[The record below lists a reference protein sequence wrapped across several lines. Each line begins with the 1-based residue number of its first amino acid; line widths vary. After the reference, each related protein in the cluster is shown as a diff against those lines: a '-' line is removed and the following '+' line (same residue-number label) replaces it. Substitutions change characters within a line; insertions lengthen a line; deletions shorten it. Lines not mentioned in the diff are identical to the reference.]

1 MTQTLVQRATLF
13 GMLVAAAAVAALA
26 YFAWDYAR
34 QTVEAARYVAH
45 THEVKAVIRDLE
57 SSLYRAEAGQ
67 RAYLVTRITTYRSE
81 RDVAL
86 EALEKGLLE
95 LSRLTTDNPEQTAR
109 VSDLRRDLATRVSV
123 YRVSDGLLQSGTPY
137 SAEQRIEI
145 GSQALANL
153 RPHIDALV
161 AEEDR
166 LLTER
171 EAVQKARTRSTVIV
185 FGSFV
190 ALLLVLLPGTFWRMS
205 RDLKAR
211 GAAEVR
217 VAEERAFDAV
227 HARALILYNAE
238 NDRGRVLDGTL
249 ALLGE
254 NPLFPVGAFYAYDEW
269 AGGLRLDASR
279 ATPAGIKRM
288 VRLDEGPLGTAA
300 REGRS
305 LYLEGLDR
313 EGAMNI
319 ETGLATV
326 PPAAVLMCPVQYQSR
341 LLGVLVLGTGRTLGE
356 RDREFVE
363 RMCAQL
369 AVALNNL
376 SHLEEMSLLTEQLR
390 SRGEDIQRKNAELER
405 ANRMKSEFL
414 ANMSHELRTP
424 LNAIIGFSEIMKDG
438 LTGPLGK
445 EQQEYVEDIHG
456 SGKHL
461 LSLINDIL
469 DLSKVESGQVMLE
482 LEEADPELL
491 AASTMS
497 VLRERAATARVR
509 FTVQCP
515 PGIGR
520 LCLDMRKAK
529 QIVYNLVANALK
541 FTPEGGAVTLA
552 MERVPAERVHGV
564 VSEPGTRV
572 FAPTDAHWGHYLEL
586 RITDSGIGIA
596 PADLQ
601 HLFQAFVQIDSS
613 LSRQYAGT
621 GLGLTMVRRLAE
633 LHGGGLMVRSVE
645 GKGSTFAVWLP
656 WREPDTQ
663 AEGVAGEAT
672 AASTDGA
679 ASPAKGN
686 GRAGPTRLP
695 DAKPLVLVVEDD
707 PRAASLMRLQ
717 LEGNGYRVEF
727 AANAEDGLRRA
738 HELHPTAVVLD
749 IILPGMDGW
758 DMLAKLKDQPE
769 TRNIPVVIVSITDEA
784 QRGFALGAAQVLVK
798 PVTQGDLLAALAAA
812 GLDEPHSGARV
823 LVVDDDPKA
832 VSLVSKHLQV
842 AGYSPIGAYGGQE
855 ALDIVR
861 AEAPALVVL
870 DLMMPQVSG
879 FDVVQGLR
887 NNPETAGIPVIV
899 LTAKLLTREDRAL
912 LSGKVQQVMEK
923 THFNSIGLVAEV
935 KRALAGR
942 QHTNWH

>member
-1 MTQTLVQRATLF
+1 MKRISMQRAMLF
-13 GMLVAAAAVAALA
+13 GMLVAAAAVAALG

-34 QTVEAARYVAH
+34 QTVEAGRFVNH

-67 RAYLVTRITTYRSE
+67 RAYLVTRLTPYRSE
-81 RDVAL
+81 RDLAL
-86 EALEKGLLE
+86 ESLEKGLVE
-95 LSRLTTDNPEQTAR
+95 LARITADNPDQASR
-109 VSDLRRDLATRVSV
+109 VADLRRDVGTRMAV
-123 YRVSDGLLQSGTPY
+123 YRVSDGLLQSGNPY

-145 GSQALANL
+145 GSQALSDI
-153 RPHIDALV
+153 RPHIDQLV

-166 LLTER
+166 LLAER
-171 EAVQKARTRSTVIV
+171 EALQAAGTRSTVLL

-190 ALLLVLLPGTFWRMS
+190 ALLLVLLPTTFWRMS

-211 GAAEVR
+211 AVAEVL

-227 HARALILYNAE
+227 HARALMLYNAE
-238 NDRGRVLDGTL
+238 NDRQRVLDGTL
-249 ALLGE
+249 SLLGE
-254 NPLFPVGAFYAYDEW
+254 NPLFPVGAFYCYDEW

-279 ATPAGIKRM
+279 AAPADIKRM

-305 LYLEGLDR
+305 LYLEGL
-313 EGAMNI
+313 EGSGAMNI

-326 PPAAVLMCPVQYQSR
+326 RPAAVLMCPVQYQSR
-341 LLGVLVLGTGRTLGE
+341 LLGVLVLGAGRPLGE

-363 RMCAQL
+363 RLSAQL

-376 SHLEEMSLLTEQLR
+376 NHLEEMSLLTDQLR

-438 LTGPLGK
+438 LTGPLGP

-469 DLSKVESGQVMLE
+469 DLSKVESGQVILE
-482 LEEADPELL
+482 LEGADPQLL

-509 FTVQCP
+509 LNVQCP
-515 PGIGR
+515 PGIGH

-529 QIVYNLVANALK
+529 QIVYNLVSNALK
-541 FTPEGGAVTLA
+541 FTPEGGSVTLA
-552 MERVPAERVHGV
+552 MERVPAERVF
-564 VSEPGTRV
+564 SLQPEPGTRV
-572 FAPTDAHWGHYLEL
+572 FPPADTRWDHYLEL
-586 RITDSGIGIA
+586 RVTDSGIGIA

-656 WREPDTQ
+656 WREVEAKADIAQTPAI
-663 AEGVAGEAT
+663 AEGAHGDARVPAIAQGE
-672 AASTDGA
+672 G
-679 ASPAKGN
+679 
-686 GRAGPTRLP
+686 
-695 DAKPLVLVVEDD
+695 KPLVLVVEDD
-707 PRAASLMRLQ
+707 PRAANLMRLQ
-717 LEGNGYRVEF
+717 LESNGYQVEF
-727 AANAEDGLRRA
+727 AGSAEDGLRRA
-738 HELHPTAVVLD
+738 TELNPTAVVLD

-758 DMLAKLKDQPE
+758 DMLARLKEQPE
-769 TRNIPVVIVSITDEA
+769 TSNIPVVIVSITDEV

-842 AGYSPIGAYGGQE
+842 AGYTPVGAYGGQE

-861 AEAPALVVL
+861 AEAPALIVL
-870 DLMMPQVSG
+870 DLMMPQVTG

-887 NNPETAGIPVIV
+887 NSPETAGIPVIV

-923 THFNSIGLVAEV
+923 THFNSIGLLAEV

-942 QHTNWH
+942 QHATWH

>member
-1 MTQTLVQRATLF
+1 MKRISLQRATLLA
-13 GMLVAAAAVAALA
+13 MAVAAFAVAALA

-34 QTVEAARYVAH
+34 QSVEAGNYVTH
-45 THEVKAVIRDLE
+45 THEVKSVIRDLE

-67 RAYLVTRITTYRSE
+67 RAYLATRVTTYRSE

-86 EALEKGLLE
+86 ESLDKGLVE
-95 LSRLTTDNPEQTAR
+95 LARITADNPEQAAR
-109 VSDLRRDLATRVSV
+109 VADLRRDVATRMAV
-123 YRVSDGLLQSGTPY
+123 YRVSDGLLENNSPY
-137 SAEQRIEI
+137 SAEQRIEL
-145 GSQALANL
+145 GSQALANI

-161 AEEDR
+161 NEEDR
-166 LLTER
+166 LLTAR
-171 EAVQKARTRSTVIV
+171 ETLQTERTRTTMLI
-185 FGSFV
+185 FGAFV
-190 ALLLVLLPGTFWRMS
+190 VLLLVLLPTTFWRMS

-211 GAAEVR
+211 AAAEVLVR
-217 VAEERAFDAV
+217 EERAFDAV

-238 NDRGRVLDGTL
+238 NDRRLVVEGTL
-249 ALLGE
+249 GLLGE
-254 NPLFPVGAFYAYDEW
+254 NPLFPVAAFYCYDEW
-269 AGGLRLDASR
+269 AGGLRLEASR
-279 ATPAGIKRM
+279 ATPADIKHL
-288 VRLDEGPLGTAA
+288 VRLDEGPIGTAA

-305 LYLEGLDR
+305 VYLDGLQAQ
-313 EGAMNI
+313 GAMSI

-326 PPAAVLMCPVQYQSR
+326 RPAAVLMCPVQYQSR
-341 LLGVLVLGTGRTLGE
+341 LLGVLVLGTGRPLGE
-356 RDREFVE
+356 RDREFVD
-363 RMCAQL
+363 RMSAQL

-376 SHLEEMSLLTEQLR
+376 SHLAEMSLLADQLR
-390 SRGEDIQRKNAELER
+390 SRGEDVQRKNAELER

-482 LEEADPELL
+482 LEDADPELL

-497 VLRERAATARVR
+497 VLRERASTARVR
-509 FTVQCP
+509 FSVQCP
-515 PGIGR
+515 PGIGK
-520 LCLDMRKAK
+520 LCIDMRKAK
-529 QIVYNLVANALK
+529 QIVYNLVSNALK
-541 FTPEGGAVTLA
+541 FTPEGGSVTLA
-552 MERVPAERVHGV
+552 LERVPAERVLGV
-564 VSEPGTRV
+564 ADEPGTRV
-572 FAPTDAHWGHYLEL
+572 FPPADTRWDHYLEL

-596 PADLQ
+596 PSDLQ

-645 GKGSTFAVWLP
+645 DKGSMFVVWLP
-656 WREPDTQ
+656 WRDPKDQTDAEPAAADATPSRERDRSLPASQ
-663 AEGVAGEAT
+663 PEG
-672 AASTDGA
+672 
-679 ASPAKGN
+679 
-686 GRAGPTRLP
+686 
-695 DAKPLVLVVEDD
+695 KPLVLVIEDD
-707 PRAASLMRLQ
+707 PRAANLMRLQ
-717 LEGNGYRVEF
+717 LEASGYRVEF
-727 AANAEDGLRRA
+727 ASTAEEGLRRA
-738 HELHPTAVVLD
+738 TELLPTAVVLD

-758 DMLAKLKDQPE
+758 DMLSKLKDQPE
-769 TRNIPVVIVSITDEA
+769 TSNIPVVIVSITDEV

-798 PVTQGDLLAALAAA
+798 PVTQNDLLAALAAA
-812 GLDEPHSGARV
+812 GLDEPHRGARV

-832 VSLVSKHLQV
+832 VSLVSKHLEV
-842 AGYSPIGAYGGQE
+842 AGYSPVGAYGGQE
-855 ALDIVR
+855 ALNIVR
-861 AEAPALVVL
+861 AEAPALIVL

-887 NNPETAGIPVIV
+887 NSPETAGIPVIV
-899 LTAKLLTREDRAL
+899 LTAKLLTREDRAM
-912 LSGKVQQVMEK
+912 LSGKVQQVVEK
-923 THFNSIGLVAEV
+923 THFNSIGLLAEV

-942 QHTNWH
+942 QRASWH

>member
-1 MTQTLVQRATLF
+1 MKQILVQRATFLA
-13 GMLVAAAAVAALA
+13 MLMAVAAVAALA
-26 YFAWDYAR
+26 WFAWDYAR
-34 QTVEAARYVAH
+34 QTVEAGSYVAH
-45 THEVKAVIRDLE
+45 THEVKSVIRDLE
-57 SSLYRAEAGQ
+57 SSLYRAEASQ
-67 RAYLVTRITTYRSE
+67 RAFLVTGITGHRNE

-86 EALEKGLLE
+86 AALEKNLVE
-95 LSRLTTDNPEQTAR
+95 LGRLTADNAEQTAR
-109 VSDLRRDLATRVSV
+109 VADLRRDVAARLSA
-123 YRVSDGLLQSGTPY
+123 YRVSDGLLENGTPF
-137 SAEQRIEI
+137 SADQRIEI
-145 GSQALANL
+145 GSQALANI

-171 EAVQKARTRSTVIV
+171 EAVQAARTRSTVAI
-185 FGSFV
+185 FGGFV
-190 ALLLVLLPGTFWRMS
+190 ALLLVLLPTTFWRMS
-205 RDLKAR
+205 RDLRAR
-211 GAAEVR
+211 AAAEVT
-217 VAEERAFDAV
+217 VAEERAFDVV
-227 HARALILYNAE
+227 HARALMLYNAE
-238 NDRGRVLDGTL
+238 NDRSRVLDGTL
-249 ALLGE
+249 ELLGE
-254 NPLFPVGAFYAYDEW
+254 NPLFPVGAFYCYDEW

-279 ATPAGIKRM
+279 ATPADIKRM
-288 VRLDEGPLGTAA
+288 VRLDEGPMGTAA

-305 LYLEGLDR
+305 LYLEGLQGQ
-313 EGAMNI
+313 GAMSI

-326 PPAAVLMCPVQYQSR
+326 RPAAVLMCPVQYQSR
-341 LLGVLVLGTGRTLGE
+341 LLGVLVLAAGRPLTE
-356 RDREFVE
+356 RDREFVT

-376 SHLEEMSLLTEQLR
+376 SHLDEMNLLTEQLR
-390 SRGEDIQRKNAELER
+390 RRGEDIQRKNAELER

-445 EQQEYVEDIHG
+445 EQHEYVEDIHG

-482 LEEADPELL
+482 LEEADPEAL

-497 VLRERAATARVR
+497 VLRERAATAHVR
-509 FTVQCP
+509 FAVQCP

-529 QIVYNLVANALK
+529 QIVYNLVSNALK
-541 FTPEGGAVTLA
+541 FTPEGGSVTLT
-552 MERVPAERVHGV
+552 MERVPAERVRDVEAG
-564 VSEPGTRV
+564 PGTRV
-572 FAPTDAHWGHYLEL
+572 FPPTDPHWDHYLEL

-656 WREPDTQ
+656 WREAQ
-663 AEGVAGEAT
+663 AQAT
-672 AASTDGA
+672 GTAESAAAESA
-679 ASPAKGN
+679 AARDA
-686 GRAGPTRLP
+686 GRAKAPLIDG
-695 DAKPLVLVVEDD
+695 KPLVLVVEDD

-717 LEGNGYRVEF
+717 LEGNGYHVEF
-727 AANAEDGLRRA
+727 ANNAEDGLRRA
-738 HELHPTAVVLD
+738 SELQPAALVLD

-758 DMLAKLKDQPE
+758 DMLSKLKDQPE
-769 TRNIPVVIVSITDEA
+769 TSNIPVVIVSITEEV

-798 PVTQGDLLAALAAA
+798 PVTQGDLLSALAAA
-812 GLDEPHSGARV
+812 GLDEPHTGARV

-842 AGYSPIGAYGGQE
+842 AGYAPIGAYGGQE

-861 AEAPALVVL
+861 AEAPALIVL

-879 FDVVQGLR
+879 FDVVKGLR

-923 THFNSIGLVAEV
+923 THFNSIGLLAEV

-942 QHTNWH
+942 QRANWR

>member
-1 MTQTLVQRATLF
+1 MKRISMQRAMLL
-13 GMLVAAAAVAALA
+13 GMLVAAAAVAALG

-34 QTVEAARYVAH
+34 QTVEAGRFVNH

-67 RAYLVTRITTYRSE
+67 RAYLVTRLTSYRSE

-86 EALEKGLLE
+86 ESLEKGLVE
-95 LSRLTTDNPEQTAR
+95 LTRLTTDNPEQAMR
-109 VSDLRRDLATRVSV
+109 VANLRREVGTRVAV
-123 YRVSDGLLQSGTPY
+123 YRVSDGLLQSGNPY

-145 GSQALANL
+145 GSQALADI
-153 RPHIDALV
+153 RPHIDLLV

-171 EAVQKARTRSTVIV
+171 ESVQAARTRSTVLI
-185 FGSFV
+185 FASFV
-190 ALLLVLLPGTFWRMS
+190 ALLLVLLPTTFWRMS

-211 GAAEVR
+211 ALAEVL
-217 VAEERAFDAV
+217 VAEERAYDAV

-238 NDRGRVLDGTL
+238 NDRKRVLEGTL
-249 ALLGE
+249 SLLGE
-254 NPLFPVGAFYAYDEW
+254 NPLFPVGAFYCYDEW
-269 AGGLRLDASR
+269 AGGLRLDAAR
-279 ATPAGIKRM
+279 GAPADIKRM
-288 VRLDEGPLGTAA
+288 VRLDDGPIGTAA
-300 REGRS
+300 REGHS
-305 LYLEGLDR
+305 LYLEGL
-313 EGAMNI
+313 EGAGAMNI

-326 PPAAVLMCPVQYQSR
+326 RPAAVLMCPVQYQSR
-341 LLGVLVLGTGRTLGE
+341 LLGVLVLGTGKPLGE
-356 RDREFVE
+356 RDREFVD
-363 RMCAQL
+363 RLSAQL

-376 SHLEEMSLLTEQLR
+376 SHLEEMSLLTDQLR

-438 LTGPLGK
+438 LTGPLGT

-469 DLSKVESGQVMLE
+469 DLSKVESGQVILE
-482 LEEADPELL
+482 LEGADPQLL

-509 FTVQCP
+509 LNVQCP
-515 PGIGR
+515 PGIGH

-529 QIVYNLVANALK
+529 QIVYNLVSNALK
-541 FTPEGGAVTLA
+541 FTPEGGTVTLA
-552 MERVPAERVHGV
+552 MERVPAERVRGIQP
-564 VSEPGTRV
+564 EPGTRV
-572 FAPTDAHWGHYLEL
+572 FPPVDTRWEHYLEL
-586 RITDSGIGIA
+586 RVTDSGIGIA

-645 GKGSTFAVWLP
+645 EKGSTFAVWLP
-656 WREPDTQ
+656 WREVEAKAETAQPPAIAEGSHGDARVPAVAQ
-663 AEGVAGEAT
+663 AEG
-672 AASTDGA
+672 
-679 ASPAKGN
+679 
-686 GRAGPTRLP
+686 
-695 DAKPLVLVVEDD
+695 KPLVLVVEDD
-707 PRAASLMRLQ
+707 PRAANLMRLQ
-717 LEGNGYRVEF
+717 LEANGYRVEF
-727 AANAEDGLRRA
+727 AGTAEDGLRRA
-738 HELHPTAVVLD
+738 AELNPAAVVLD

-758 DMLAKLKDQPE
+758 DMLARLKDQPD
-769 TRNIPVVIVSITDEA
+769 TTNIPVVIVSITDEV

-812 GLDEPHSGARV
+812 GLDEPHTGARV

-842 AGYSPIGAYGGQE
+842 AGYTPVGAYGGQE

-861 AEAPALVVL
+861 AEAPALIVL
-870 DLMMPQVSG
+870 DLMMPQVTG

-887 NNPETAGIPVIV
+887 NSPETAGIPVIV

-923 THFNSIGLVAEV
+923 THFNSIGLLAEV

-942 QHTNWH
+942 QHTTWH